1 MPVDGVHHID
11 HLAIRAGYTYI
22 APLMLTGENT
32 STKELI
38 NFTAPFFILGGAVK
52 INSQRLEDTQ
62 VGYTSQKY
70 TLDKYTLEKYNL
82 NKTPWKNQL
91 WGAHFEKIH
100 FRKYTL

>member
-70 TLDKYTLEKYNL
+70 TLDKYTLE
-82 NKTPWKNQL
+82 
-91 WGAHFEKIH
+91 GA
-100 FRKYTL
+100 

>member
-11 HLAIRAGYTYI
+11 QLAIRAGYTYI

-70 TLDKYTLEKYNL
+70 TLDKHITSATLRI
-82 NKTPWKNQL
+82 TS
-91 WGAHFEKIH
+91 A
-100 FRKYTL
+100 TLRITSQSCT

>member
-11 HLAIRAGYTYI
+11 QLAIRAGYTYI

-52 INSQRLEDTQ
+52 
-62 VGYTSQKY
+62 
-70 TLDKYTLEKYNL
+70 
-82 NKTPWKNQL
+82 
-91 WGAHFEKIH
+91 KIPS
-100 FRKYTL
+100 KMEVASPP